1 MYSNFFGFSEKP
13 FDVTPDPQFLYLNH
27 AYQEI
32 LAALIYGIQERRGF
46 ITLIGEAGTGK
57 TTLLNTVMERLPP
70 SNKVAFIFNSTLTFK
85 QMLMFAL
92 IDLEVIK
99 SQRNLSIS
107 EAIHC
112 LNQFALSQLEKGGNV
127 VLIIDE
133 AQNLK
138 HNSLENLRLLSNLET
153 PKYKL
158 IQIVLCGQPELDA
171 LLNHPKLNQLDQ
183 RISLRRFSKRLNK
196 KETFEYINHRLTIAK
211 SKTKKLFKPGTLK
224 LIWEYSQGIP
234 RKINIL
240 CDNALLIAYA
250 LDKKQIEERIVKEA
264 IRDLSDRPF
273 ENGTND
279 AYRVLR
285 ENAVL

>member
-1 MYSNFFGFSEKP
+1 
-13 FDVTPDPQFLYLNH
+13 
-27 AYQEI
+27 
-32 LAALIYGIQERRGF
+32 
-46 ITLIGEAGTGK
+46 
-57 TTLLNTVMERLPP
+57 
-70 SNKVAFIFNSTLTFK
+70 
-85 QMLMFAL
+85 
-92 IDLEVIK
+92 
-99 SQRNLSIS
+99 LSIS

-112 LNQFALSQLEKGGNV
+112 LNQFALKQLKKSGNV

-153 PKYKL
+153 HKYKL

-171 LLNHPKLNQLDQ
+171 LLNHPKLNQLGQ

-196 KETFEYINHRLTIAK
+196 KETFEYINHRLAVAK
-211 SKTKKLFKPGTLK
+211 FKTKKLFKPAALK

-250 LDKKQIEERIVKEA
+250 LDKKQVEEQIVKEA
-264 IRDLSDRPF
+264 IRDLSDRFF
-273 ENGTND
+273 ETESDD
-279 AYRVLR
+279 AHKMLR
-285 ENAVL
+285 ESAAL